1 MYSGTSPPETV
12 EVTVLD
18 KFWDFLHAPG
28 RTKALTGGA
37 GSGKSHS
44 VAQYWVEMATNHED
58 LVLTAMRKTLP
69 ALKRSNWKLLK
80 DTFKAWRLPVLEN
93 KNEMTLTFEPTGSV
107 IYGLGLD
114 DPEKIK
120 SFDVNASWLE
130 EATEFTREDYT
141 QAHLRCR
148 RPGPIENQVVCTF
161 NPIDAYHWCITDLV
175 QGHDPS
181 VAVLHSNY
189 KDNPFLDRTYV
200 EKLLSLEKTDR
211 NFYRIYCLGEPGVL
225 ENVIYPDYEVLAYER
240 WPRSVRERGPDA
252 YGMDF
257 GFVDPTTMIDVR
269 IHDSAE
275 LYVHEVLYEP
285 GLTTSSL
292 IRKMGELQVSKNVD
306 IFADSAEPDRIAEIC
321 DAGYNAKPT
330 EKKPIT
336 VGIDTIKS
344 YRIIV
349 SSESTNLLK
358 EIRGYKRRETRDGR
372 VLEEPVDYL
381 NHALDA
387 MRYGVMGSR
396 GATSPIIWYA
406 E

>member
-1 MYSGTSPPETV
+1 
-12 EVTVLD
+12 
-18 KFWDFLHAPG
+18 
-28 RTKALTGGA
+28 
-37 GSGKSHS
+37 
-44 VAQYWVEMATNHED
+44 
-58 LVLTAMRKTLP
+58 
-69 ALKRSNWKLLK
+69 
-80 DTFKAWRLPVLEN
+80 
-93 KNEMTLTFEPTGSV
+93 MTLAYEPTGSI

-130 EATEFTREDYT
+130 EATEFTKADYT

-148 RPGPIENQVVCTF
+148 RPGPIENQVVCSF
-161 NPIDAYHWCITDLV
+161 NPIDAHHWCITDLV
-175 QGHDPS
+175 QGNDPT

-189 KDNPFLDRTYV
+189 KDNPFLDEAYV
-200 EKLLSLEKTDR
+200 TKLLSLERTDK

-225 ENVIYPDYEVLAYER
+225 ENIIYPDYEVLAHDQ
-240 WPRSVRERGPDA
+240 WPQAVREMVPSS

-257 GFVDPTTMIDVR
+257 GFVDPTAVVDVR
-269 IHDSAE
+269 IRDSAE
-275 LYVHEVLYEP
+275 LYLHEALYES
-285 GLTTSSL
+285 GLTTSALVGKLDALGLPKS
-292 IRKMGELQVSKNVD
+292 VD
-306 IFADSAEPDRIAEIC
+306 IYADSAEPDRIAELC
-321 DAGYNAKPT
+321 AAGYNAKPT

-349 SSESTNLLK
+349 SAESVNLLK

-387 MRYGVMGSR
+387 ARYGVLGAR
-396 GATSPIIWYA
+396 GAKIPMIWFA
-406 E
+406 EE